1 MTAKERVA
9 KALADKITS
18 GLTLG
23 MGSGSTVELAIGFL
37 GERIKSQGLSLR
49 GIPTSEKTAEL
60 AAQVGID
67 IISPLA
73 NERIDLAFDGADEV
87 DQNLNLTKGGGG
99 MLLSEKIIA
108 KRAGSIFVII
118 TEDKLVKKLGLTF
131 PIPVEVIPSARI
143 LVEKELHNM
152 GSTKIVLRMEGEAPY
167 ITEHGNYILDVTKE
181 STNPAKDELLINQ
194 ITGVVE
200 NGLFVG
206 LTKEV
211 LVADSTKVS
220 SLSSSSSPA

>member
-1 MTAKERVA
+1 MTPKELVA
-9 KALADKITS
+9 KTLSEKITS

-37 GERIKSQGLSLR
+37 AKRIKSEGLSLR
-49 GIPTSEKTAEL
+49 GIPTSERTAEL
-60 AAQVGID
+60 AANAGID

-73 NERIDLAFDGADEV
+73 NETIDLAFDGADEV
-87 DQNLNLTKGGGG
+87 DKNLNLTKGGGG

-108 KRAGSIFVII
+108 KRAGSIIVIV
-118 TEDKLVKKLGLTF
+118 TEDKLVDGLGKTF
-131 PIPVEVIPSARI
+131 PIPVEVIPSA
-143 LVEKELHNM
+143 K
-152 GSTKIVLRMEGEAPY
+152 KIVERELTALGAGGISLRMEGDTPY
-167 ITEHGNYILDVTKE
+167 ITEHGNYIFDVKYGDI
-181 STNPAKDELLINQ
+181 NPARDELLINQ

-211 LVADSTKVS
+211 LVARNSGEVITQV
-220 SLSSSSSPA
+220 AG